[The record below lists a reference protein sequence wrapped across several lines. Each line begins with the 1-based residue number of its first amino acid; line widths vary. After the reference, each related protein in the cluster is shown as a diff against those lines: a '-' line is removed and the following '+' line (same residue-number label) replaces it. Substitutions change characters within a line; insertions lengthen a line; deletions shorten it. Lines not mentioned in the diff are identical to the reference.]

1 MNRGMCHRG
10 ARLLGESN
18 ASPEWLWPASS
29 VARGRFAVM
38 ERPHAPGA
46 DNSGASCTYRN
57 PRNDRKQAARR
68 VSRQQ
73 PMLIP
78 STNNVGSS
86 LDATTAPTPEAP
98 RIDAAPPRLLNDP
111 VHYKRQRELRAGIG
125 VSNKDTGSFQFYG
138 PSSHFCF
145 IQRIYQ
151 RIKRRAHETLLTPQ
165 RSPVPEGVGNW
176 GLERFMFSLSADN
189 DATNCQSNACFPR
202 ELGEAF
208 IKSYFELIHPQVP
221 VLVYSEIM
229 ELWDGMWQPPSK
241 RTPVKGEELLLM
253 VLAIGAR
260 VSSFEGKQDVNVSEG
275 WAAYF
280 SKRADDATNLFENP
294 SLRSTHFLLLKAMYA
309 FQVMR
314 PNDAYL
320 CLGHAAR
327 NAMALGINRSQVVDG
342 ANLAMHRLRRT
353 FWVIY
358 AYERACTIFTGRPS
372 AFRDELIDVPYPE
385 DLPSPGPIGDSGV
398 SDPSPIV
405 VRKCGYVRAMARVGK
420 VADRIF
426 VDIYSTKSISNVADI
441 NKVRHAVIECDMELE
456 SITRNLPPYL
466 HFFDPDLPVGDGW
479 QEVQRILLGCHYYL
493 LRVLMHRPALV
504 FATFFNSKAEAE
516 ERGAGAMHVHDSI
529 EASISS
535 ARCIINLT
543 HDAYS
548 HRCSKIKFDGTLAA
562 FLVSACVTLLYD
574 VLDPGTSP
582 EYARGTFSVV
592 ERGIQCLDQLQHVGP
607 INGKILS
614 LDIMKVAK
622 DALQSSLADSQLNED
637 LVDLFPWLQSGN
649 NAGFPVQGN
658 VSTAYMEDQTM
669 SEPQNFLSSLP
680 AMPEVNYMSHWL
692 EAGFDPEDIPNSLY

>member
-1 MNRGMCHRG
+1 
-10 ARLLGESN
+10 
-18 ASPEWLWPASS
+18 
-29 VARGRFAVM
+29 
-38 ERPHAPGA
+38 
-46 DNSGASCTYRN
+46 
-57 PRNDRKQAARR
+57 
-68 VSRQQ
+68 
-73 PMLIP
+73 
-78 STNNVGSS
+78 
-86 LDATTAPTPEAP
+86 
-98 RIDAAPPRLLNDP
+98 
-111 VHYKRQRELRAGIG
+111 
-125 VSNKDTGSFQFYG
+125 
-138 PSSHFCF
+138 
-145 IQRIYQ
+145 
-151 RIKRRAHETLLTPQ
+151 
-165 RSPVPEGVGNW
+165 
-176 GLERFMFSLSADN
+176 
-189 DATNCQSNACFPR
+189 
-202 ELGEAF
+202 
-208 IKSYFELIHPQVP
+208 
-221 VLVYSEIM
+221 
-229 ELWDGMWQPPSK
+229 
-241 RTPVKGEELLLM
+241 
-253 VLAIGAR
+253 
-260 VSSFEGKQDVNVSEG
+260 
-275 WAAYF
+275 
-280 SKRADDATNLFENP
+280 
-294 SLRSTHFLLLKAMYA
+294 
-309 FQVMR
+309 MR

-398 SDPSPIV
+398 SDPSPMV

-420 VADRIF
+420 IADRIF

-535 ARCIINLT
+535 AKCIINLT

-582 EYARGTFSVV
+582 EYARETFSVV

-622 DALQSSLADSQLNED
+622 DALQSSRADSQLNED
-637 LVDLFPWLQSGN
+637 LVDLFPWLQRCVSLSFRHYCIFVLIMIVLSLALFAANRLFGICSGN